1 MVRKA
6 IVPGIVATLAGLGI
20 GAAAGGLGVG
30 VSAALGIALAV
41 SNFAVAGSSLAWAAG
56 ISLTAIQVVALGG
69 FVIRLGA
76 ILGLMFALKTMAW
89 FSPLAFGLAIV
100 PGTLAL
106 LAYESVLV
114 LKGLGRDLV
123 IPAKSRPGAAAA
135 TEGPSS

>member
-6 IVPGIVATLAGLGI
+6 IVPGIVATLACLGI

-41 SNFAVAGSSLAWAAG
+41 SNFAVAGTSLAWAAG

-69 FVIRLGA
+69 FMVRLGV
-76 ILGLMFALKTMAW
+76 ILGLMFALKTLSW

-106 LAYESVLV
+106 LIYESILV

-123 IPAKSRPGAAAA
+123 IPSTPAPGAAAA
-135 TEGPSS
+135 VEGPSS